1 MDLVIGCP
9 IYKRSWI
16 FPYWISCIERQD
28 INLSKVGFV
37 FEASPDD
44 EPTLQMMQRFK
55 DANPQIPL
63 FDINIR
69 EDISHHE
76 HAENSRMWTISK
88 YENMVSLRNSLL
100 KKVRE
105 ISPRYYYSLDSDVL
119 LINPNTI
126 QFLISHIQDGADAV
140 NTLMFMTPV
149 GTMYPSVM
157 DWLDDGSGRGYRK
170 EKYDLSTY
178 FKSDVIM
185 AGKMMSEQ
193 AYRNIDYKI
202 HPQGED
208 LGWCDNAKKMGYNLY
223 CASYIYTPHIMG
235 REMLNNFLSKGDSR
249 GLLAVGQE

>member
-1 MDLVIGCP
+1 
-9 IYKRSWI
+9 
-16 FPYWISCIERQD
+16 
-28 INLSKVGFV
+28 
-37 FEASPDD
+37 
-44 EPTLQMMQRFK
+44 
-55 DANPQIPL
+55 
-63 FDINIR
+63 
-69 EDISHHE
+69 
-76 HAENSRMWTISK
+76 
-88 YENMVSLRNSLL
+88 
-100 KKVRE
+100 
-105 ISPRYYYSLDSDVL
+105 
-119 LINPNTI
+119 
-126 QFLISHIQDGADAV
+126 
-140 NTLMFMTPV
+140 
-149 GTMYPSVM
+149 MYPSVM

-208 LGWCDNAKKMGYNLY
+208 LGWCDNAKEMGYNLY